1 MKVHKLYIY
10 IILWKKNWIVN
21 MISKMICIHYRFNKM
36 ETNRRDMSID
46 ETLDE
51 RLRESDENIG
61 FEKAGSEKP
70 GDWRIFASSSL
81 LIQ

>member
-1 MKVHKLYIY
+1 
-10 IILWKKNWIVN
+10 
-21 MISKMICIHYRFNKM
+21 M
-36 ETNRRDMSID
+36 ETNRRDMSVD

-51 RLRESDENIG
+51 RLGESDENIG